1 MALFG
6 AHVSS
11 AGSILKT
18 FDRAEKIGAEV
29 FQFFLRSPRAW
40 YWKGVSKELV
50 SRFRDQLSEFKNPVM
65 VHSPYLLNLAS
76 PKEDLRRRSIEV
88 FLEELR
94 VCDELGIDFYNF
106 HPGTATG
113 ISEEEGMRNIV
124 RSLEEIFSS
133 YEPERTTVLL
143 ENTAGE
149 RGDLGKNFEELSF
162 ILGNFEGVRMGICL
176 DTCHAFAYGYEI
188 NTERGFSEFL
198 REVER
203 AGVERIKVVHAN
215 DSKFP
220 PGSKKD
226 RHEHIGE
233 GFIGMKGFYN
243 LLQHEYIGTLPYL
256 IETPKM
262 GDMDRVNMDRLRK
275 IYLELKRCW

>member
-6 AHVSS
+6 ARVSS

-18 FDRAEKIGAEV
+18 FDRAEEIGAEV

-40 YWKGVSKELV
+40 AWKGVSKELV
-50 SRFRDQLSEFKNPVM
+50 NKFRKRLSEFGNPVM
-65 VHSPYLLNLAS
+65 VHAPYLINLAS
-76 PKEDLRRRSIEV
+76 PNEDLRRRSVEV
-88 FLEELR
+88 FIEELTA
-94 VCDELGIDFYNF
+94 CDELGIDFYNF

-124 RSLEEIFSS
+124 RSLEEAFSS
-133 YEPERTTVLL
+133 YEPKNTVVLL

-149 RGDLGKNFEELSF
+149 RGDLGKNFRELSF
-162 ILGNFEGVRMGICL
+162 ILKSFDGVRMGVCL

-188 NTERGFSEFL
+188 NTDRGFSEFL
-198 REVER
+198 KEAEEVGIENIR
-203 AGVERIKVVHAN
+203 AVHAN

-220 PGSKKD
+220 LGSRKD

-233 GFIGMKGFYN
+233 GFIGTKGFEK
-243 LLQHEYIGTLPYL
+243 LLKHEHFGRLPYF
-256 IETPKM
+256 IETPKQ
-262 GDMDRVNMDRLRK
+262 GDMDRVNLKRLRE
-275 IYLELKRCW
+275 IYFG